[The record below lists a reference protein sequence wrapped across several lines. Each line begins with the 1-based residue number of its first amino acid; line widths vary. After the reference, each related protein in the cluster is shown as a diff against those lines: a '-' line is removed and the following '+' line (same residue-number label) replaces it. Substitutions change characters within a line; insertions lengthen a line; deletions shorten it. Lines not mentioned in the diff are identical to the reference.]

1 MSHLDKDLLSDFLSS
16 LPIFFSPFSHIATK
30 LSFEK
35 PEASLSFFWST
46 DTGEFE
52 SSHSLHV
59 KQLLLIG
66 LEVKEAIG
74 FHVSG
79 GTVLIASGPSLMVK
93 QVCKLS
99 D

>member
-16 LPIFFSPFSHIATK
+16 LPIFFSPFSHISTK

-46 DTGEFE
+46 DTREFA
-52 SSHSLHV
+52 SSHSLRV

-66 LEVKEAIG
+66 LEVKEAIS

-79 GTVLIASGPSLMVK
+79 GTVLLPPGLP
-93 QVCKLS
+93 
-99 D
+99 

>member
-16 LPIFFSPFSHIATK
+16 PPIFFIPFSHIATK

-35 PEASLSFFWST
+35 PEASLSFFCST

-52 SSHSLHV
+52 SSHALHV
-59 KQLLLIG
+59 KQLLSIG
-66 LEVKEAIG
+66 LEIKEAIG

-79 GTVLIASGPSLMVK
+79 GTVLVTSWPSLMVK

-99 D
+99 K